1 MSLSDAETMRAS
13 IVTVIGR
20 DNVYITANEDVRRFD
35 PISVVSLYAGQLLFG
50 FVRSAGVWLWQAV
63 KEKAAET
70 GKKAIGDAFNAALTK
85 VENTVSPTAETAA
98 STSQQTQA
106 QQLDLA
112 NQALK
117 ELGTTIEPAYIE
129 NFLAAGEAAAAKQ
142 LIKDNFP
149 PAKAHRIAAAIT
161 LQVELKLKGAQ
172 PA

>member
-1 MSLSDAETMRAS
+1 
-13 IVTVIGR
+13 
-20 DNVYITANEDVRRFD
+20 
-35 PISVVSLYAGQLLFG
+35 
-50 FVRSAGVWLWQAV
+50 
-63 KEKAAET
+63 
-70 GKKAIGDAFNAALTK
+70 
-85 VENTVSPTAETAA
+85 VSPTAETAA